1 VHFQKELMRQ
11 NALFE
16 QNIQTI
22 RFRLRKLC
30 NFRRD
35 ARMSRSWTTPVINHV
50 GYFAV
55 VAQGNV
61 IM

>member
-1 VHFQKELMRQ
+1 MRQ